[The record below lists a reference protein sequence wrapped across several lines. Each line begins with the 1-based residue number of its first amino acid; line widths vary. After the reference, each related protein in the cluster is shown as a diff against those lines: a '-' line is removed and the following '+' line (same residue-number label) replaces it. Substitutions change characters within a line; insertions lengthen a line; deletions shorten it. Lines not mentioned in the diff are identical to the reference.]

1 MECGLLADR
10 HFRESAQVLQAKL
23 SSAIADTACVTYLL
37 SASLAY
43 RHTAAQ
49 SADM

>member
-1 MECGLLADR
+1 M
-10 HFRESAQVLQAKL
+10 HTHNTNTTSNT
-23 SSAIADTACVTYLL
+23 AIAEKARVTYLL

-49 SADM
+49 CDYTHDL